1 MSSVTSMIR
10 TRRWQWIGYGL
21 RKEPL
26 DDSKM
31 AVSWLPPGK
40 GAEED

>member
-1 MSSVTSMIR
+1 MDRVR
-10 TRRWQWIGYGL
+10 L

-40 GAEED
+40 EAEAD